1 MATAIPPPSKKQR
14 REQTAAVLAAA
25 TSATQINKPAAPA
38 IVVQF
43 TSAGDGRP
51 LGAPIRL
58 PADTDTAGLELLA
71 NQLRKAQRKLDILEK
86 RRLQPEE
93 DLDNEEDDLDETVPY
108 TFRVAIPSKSQ
119 EENKP
124 PESALVTKD
133 LFEVITKHDKTLSVE
148 DVLQVVCEP
157 EAVFKVRQVTRC
169 SSSLS
174 GESRSFDTQA
184 KLIRNFACRTCP
196 TYSMRSFFSYWS
208 FTCDRIRR
216 QHNQIMES

>member
-108 TFRVAIPSKSQ
+108 TFRVAISSKSQ

-133 LFEVITKHDKTLSVE
+133 LCEVITKHDKTLSVE

-157 EAVFKVRQVTRC
+157 EAIFKVRQVTRC

-174 GESRSFDTQA
+174 GQSSSFDTQA
-184 KLIRNFACRTCP
+184 KLIRNFAYRACP
-196 TYSMRSFFSYWS
+196 THPMRSFFSYWS
-208 FTCDRIRR
+208 FTCDRLW
-216 QHNQIMES
+216 